1 MAYNTG
7 PIPLYKVQKEPYTI
21 EAPGCKPVENETI
34 PRRHPKAKNG
44 LLECPAPNVRSTFD
58 ILKRSVE
65 KYGDEPAIGSR
76 KLIKVHK
83 EKKKIPKVVDGKTTE
98 VEKEW
103 SYFELS
109 NYSYLTYKEYFQQI
123 LQVGAGLKKL
133 GLSSDDRLHIFATT
147 SYVFPLPV
155 KPCCIWLFTN
165 RLPQSTMAQYR
176 SRMLLAI
183 HHDRHSV

>member
-1 MAYNTG
+1 MTYNTG
-7 PIPLYKVQKEPYTI
+7 AIPLYKVQKEPYTI
-21 EAPGCKPVENETI
+21 EAPGYEPVENETI

-76 KLIKVHK
+76 KLIEVHK

-103 SYFELS
+103 TYFELS

-133 GLSSDDRLHIFATT
+133 GLSPNNRLHIFATT
-147 SYVFPLPV
+147 SYVFNV
-155 KPCCIWLFTN
+155 C
-165 RLPQSTMAQYR
+165 STPPY
-176 SRMLLAI
+176 LAI
-183 HHDRHSV
+183 Y